1 MRVRPRRASTGRS
14 TCASI
19 PRCSAAP
26 PSCTDLV
33 GDAARARE
41 RLGWAPELDFE
52 QLAHLLVDA
61 DVERLQA
68 PATSMERR

>member
-1 MRVRPRRASTGRS
+1 VLPR
-14 TCASI
+14 
-19 PRCSAAP
+19 
-26 PSCTDLV
+26 LV
-33 GDAARARE
+33 GDSARARE

>member
-1 MRVRPRRASTGRS
+1 VRVRPRGPRLAGVRS
-14 TCASI
+14 S
-19 PRCSAAP
+19 RSRSAARRRRAHR
-26 PSCTDLV
+26 LV
-33 GDAARARE
+33 GDRRARGA
-41 RLGWAPELDFE
+41 GWAPGLDFE